1 MKRRGLDSRT
11 TDRSRI
17 EQKPA
22 YSIPPRAARVGDAFW
37 RDPRGSVTPM
47 VDDSTSDD
55 SDESIPASLRSIAEE
70 HPESE
75 VSDGYL
81 DTECRDDDG
90 EQFGYE

>member
-1 MKRRGLDSRT
+1 
-11 TDRSRI
+11 
-17 EQKPA
+17 
-22 YSIPPRAARVGDAFW
+22 
-37 RDPRGSVTPM
+37 M